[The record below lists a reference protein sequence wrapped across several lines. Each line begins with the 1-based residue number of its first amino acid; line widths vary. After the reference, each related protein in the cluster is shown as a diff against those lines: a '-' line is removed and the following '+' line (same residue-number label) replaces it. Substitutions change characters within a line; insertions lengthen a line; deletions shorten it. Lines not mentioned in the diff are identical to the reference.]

1 VRVNDDA
8 LLAPPDRHLLS
19 RVIAGLRE

>member
-1 VRVNDDA
+1 VRINDDA
-8 LLAPPDRHLLS
+8 LSAPLDQHLLS